1 MTPKEKAEELVELFT
16 SFSSNEAT
24 TEDGFIYS
32 ETIQLWNAKQ
42 CALIAVKEIYEL
54 DLIPGQYPDVI
65 TFNYKN
71 KTSYFSYWE
80 EVIEEIQKL

>member
-1 MTPKEKAEELVELFT
+1 MIPKEKAKELVELFT

-42 CALIAVKEIYEL
+42 CALIAAKEIYKM
-54 DLIPGQYPDVI
+54 DLIPGQYPDDC
-65 TFNYKN
+65 KN

-80 EVIEEIQKL
+80 EVMEEI